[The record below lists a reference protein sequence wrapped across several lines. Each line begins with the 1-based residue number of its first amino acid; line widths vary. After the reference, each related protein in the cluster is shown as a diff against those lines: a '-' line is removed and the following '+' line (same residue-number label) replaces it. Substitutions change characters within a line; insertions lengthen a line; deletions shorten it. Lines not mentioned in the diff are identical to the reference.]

1 MPTTTAFLT
10 HRACQLH
17 DMGRTHQESP
27 ARLAAIIGHLESSG
41 RMDSLDVVEA
51 PACVKDA
58 PILAAHTSKLWSA
71 IVAKAPQHN
80 LAGFDSETVM
90 CPYTLEAIR
99 RGVGGT
105 LEAVDR
111 VIAGI
116 NKNAFVAVRPPGHH
130 ATREKAMGF
139 CFVNNVAIG
148 AYHAVNAHGLTRV
161 AIIDIDVHHGNGT
174 EHIIAGDMRF
184 YMASTFGLGIYPG
197 NGSNPLGSNMLN
209 AGLQPERD
217 GAYMR
222 QLVAQKILPAL
233 EDFKPELVMVSA
245 GYDAHRDDPLGNQ
258 LWNDEDYHWWFE
270 QLQQVAD
277 NHAQGR
283 LVAVLEGGYNPDA
296 LARSVAFSLD
306 AMQGKAYLA

>member
-1 MPTTTAFLT
+1 MPNTTAFLT
-10 HRACQLH
+10 HRAFQLH

-27 ARLAAIIGHLESSG
+27 ARLAAILALLESTG
-41 RMDSLDVVEA
+41 RMDSLDVIDA
-51 PACVKDA
+51 PECFEDG
-58 PILAAHTSKLWSA
+58 PILAAHTAKLWSA
-71 IVAKAPQHN
+71 IVAKAPKHN

-90 CPYTLEAIR
+90 CPHTLEAIR

-105 LEAVDR
+105 LAAVDR
-111 VIAGI
+111 VVTGV

-148 AYHAVNAHGLTRV
+148 AYHAVNTHCLSRV

-174 EHIIAGDMRF
+174 EHIIADDPRF

-197 NGSNPLGSNMLN
+197 NGSHPLGSNMLN
-209 AGLQPERD
+209 AGLLPERD
-217 GAYMR
+217 GEYMR
-222 QLVAQKILPAL
+222 ELVAQKILPAL
-233 EDFKPELVMVSA
+233 EYFKPELVMISA

-258 LWNDEDYHWWFE
+258 LWHDDDYHWWFD
-270 QLQQVAD
+270 QLQQVA
-277 NHAQGR
+277 NKHAQGR

-296 LARSVAFSLD
+296 LARSVARSLD
-306 AMQGKAYLA
+306 AMQAKA